1 MTRILLARHGE
12 TDWNSVGRWQGHADP
27 PLNDAGRSQAAE
39 LAERLAG
46 DGIAAI
52 YSSDLVRAS
61 QTAHHVAKRL
71 GLAVVEDAGLREID
85 VGSWSGL
92 TRAEVEQRFPEGYAR
107 WLEGEIGHDGETRE
121 QLTDRVV
128 AAVERV
134 AADHPEGTVLVVT
147 HGGAIRALRR
157 YADGDPGDPID
168 NCGTSSLELVDGVLP
183 SQDRHR
189 NVGSVIV
196 SGRRGG

>member
-52 YSSDLVRAS
+52 YSSDLLRAS
-61 QTAHHVAKRL
+61 QTAHVVADRL

-121 QLTDRVV
+121 ELTERVV
-128 AAVERV
+128 GAVERI
-134 AADHPEGTVLVVT
+134 AAQHPDDTILAVT

-168 NCGTSSLELVDGVLP
+168 NCGTSSLELVDGVLRV
-183 SQDRHR
+183 QAA
-189 NVGSVIV
+189 
-196 SGRRGG
+196 